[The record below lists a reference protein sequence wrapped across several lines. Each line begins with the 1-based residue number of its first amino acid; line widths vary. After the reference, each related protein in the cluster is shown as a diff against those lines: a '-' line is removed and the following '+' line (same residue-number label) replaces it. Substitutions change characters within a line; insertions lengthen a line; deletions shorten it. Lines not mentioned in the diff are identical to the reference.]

1 MTISSKRATTT
12 NLSESEL
19 IRQFHELKSQC
30 ATIVITLGTPPDA
43 KHQIPRVRKLAAK
56 LGPHMQ
62 KVARANLKQ
71 SSSKTLCDPNVWD
84 TLTEDD
90 FLRELRKCIG
100 DCLGQFLDTGTMQAE
115 ERLKFLRRTLWMHG
129 RRLELLAKACVVD
142 RDELLRIIAQGEA
155 DAADDQPKIQKP
167 TSVVP
172 LSAGQSVMATDEKT
186 SRVIMKIGPQRV
198 AFDFTTRLT
207 ELAPGT
213 GDRPAPVLP
222 MEIRKKSNQ

>member
-1 MTISSKRATTT
+1 MTISKKATTM

-19 IRQFHELKSQC
+19 IRQFDELKSQC

-43 KHQIPRVRKLAAK
+43 KHQIGRVRKLAAQ

-62 KVARANLKQ
+62 KVARANLKE
-71 SSSKTLCDPNVWD
+71 SNSKTLCDPNVWD

-100 DCLGQFLDTGTMQAE
+100 DCLEQFLDTSTMPAE
-115 ERLKFLRRTLWMHG
+115 QRLKLLRRRLWMHG

-155 DAADDQPKIQKP
+155 EAAEAQPKLPQQ
-167 TSVVP
+167 TTVVP
-172 LSAGQSVMATDEKT
+172 LSQERRSVAVMDEKT
-186 SRVIMKIGPQRV
+186 SRVIMKIGPKRV
-198 AFDFTTRLT
+198 AFDFTSRLT

-213 GDRPAPVLP
+213 GDHPASVLP
-222 MEIRKKSNQ
+222 MTRKKGNQ

>member
-1 MTISSKRATTT
+1 MTIPSKKATT

-19 IRQFHELKSQC
+19 IRQFNELKSQC

-43 KHQIPRVRKLAAK
+43 KYQIPRVRKLAAK
-56 LGPHMQ
+56 LGPHLQ
-62 KVARANLKQ
+62 RVARANLKQ
-71 SSSKTLCDPNVWD
+71 SSSKTLCDPKVWD

-90 FLRELRKCIG
+90 FLWELRKCIG
-100 DCLGQFLDTGTMQAE
+100 DCLGQFLDTSTMQAE
-115 ERLKFLRRTLWMHG
+115 ERLKFLRRRLWMYG

-155 DAADDQPKIQKP
+155 EAGADQPELPNP
-167 TSVVP
+167 TTVVA
-172 LSAGQSVMATDEKT
+172 LSEERRSVMATDEKT

-198 AFDFTTRLT
+198 AFDFTTRFT

-213 GDRPAPVLP
+213 GDRPAPLLP
-222 MEIRKKSNQ
+222 MEIRKRSNP